1 MTVSGVKVHILQPN
15 NLIVQ
20 EIISSASTV
29 KIQNKTLNTTLTIPN
44 NYRNCSANYIFQ
56 INFDTD
62 LNAGDYV
69 QFSFTGNWTLFSNRI
84 NVVSGIVNNEMN
96 KARWFSTLNS
106 AATSTQLLL
115 SNFSMIPKSTQLTFY
130 LPLMT
135 PLNANTYTLNIN
147 AYRRNG
153 GLAQSYSRTILI
165 NQTTGYIR

>member
-1 MTVSGVKVHILQPN
+1 MTVSGVRVHILQPN

-20 EIISSASTV
+20 EIITSVSTV
-29 KIQNKTLNTTLTIPN
+29 NIQNKPLNATLTIPN

-62 LNAGDYV
+62 LNVGDYV
-69 QFSFTGNWTLFSNRI
+69 QFSITGNWTLFTNRI
-84 NVVSGIVNNEMN
+84 NVVSGIVNSDANT
-96 KARWFSTLNS
+96 ARWISTLNS
-106 AATSTQLLL
+106 AATATQLLL
-115 SNFSMIPKSTQLTFY
+115 TNFTMIPKSTQLTFF

-135 PLNANTYTLNIN
+135 PLSPSTYTLNIN